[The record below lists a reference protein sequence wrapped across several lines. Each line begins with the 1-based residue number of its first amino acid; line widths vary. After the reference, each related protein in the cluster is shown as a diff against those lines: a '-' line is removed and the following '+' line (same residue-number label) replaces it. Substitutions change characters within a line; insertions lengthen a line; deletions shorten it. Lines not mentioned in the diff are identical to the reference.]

1 MIRVFTILTFGIIL
15 FLVPEIYAQEQ
26 LLISEDRLVVV
37 GFEVS
42 GNKVTKERIITR
54 EMVLS
59 LGDTI
64 LKMELIPSLQRS
76 RDNLLNT
83 SLFNFVTLDVQHLPG
98 NKIIVEIEVIE
109 RWYIW
114 PIPILDYAER
124 NFSEFVKNRE
134 WDRLI
139 YGAWLKWS
147 NFRGV
152 NDQLTA
158 KVKLGY
164 INEYGLGYDLPNLG
178 KKQQHGISSAFF
190 INHQNEVNVATV
202 NNRPVYIKGPENPAQ
217 IRGNAYFRYM
227 FRPKHYSVH
236 NLRIDYNHYTITDLI
251 AEINPNYLGGGMTSA
266 DYFTLLYEFSYDFR
280 DSKVYPLEGFYAR
293 LNAKQTGLRIV
304 SSFPYSFL
312 RLTGVLMYHQKLANR
327 LYFYN
332 TYKGQ
337 LTGEKKLPHIFN
349 KALGYGE
356 WLSAYEPYVING
368 SDYFITKFNLKVQ
381 LIKPRNSTLPLI
393 KMKQFNKIHYALY
406 MNAFADMGYVNNEF
420 PGPTN
425 TMVNMLQFSAGV
437 GLDLVTYYDQ
447 VIRFDFAINRYG
459 EYGFFFHLNTPF
471 SGW

>member
-1 MIRVFTILTFGIIL
+1 MKRVFSILVFGIIL
-15 FLVPEIYAQEQ
+15 LLAPEIYAQEQ
-26 LLISEDRLVVV
+26 LLMSEDRLVVV
-37 GFEVS
+37 GFEIS

-54 EMVLS
+54 EMVVS

-98 NKIIVEIEVIE
+98 NKIIVEIEIVE

-114 PIPILDYAER
+114 PVPILDYAER
-124 NFSEFVKNRE
+124 NFSEFIKNPE

-139 YGAWLKWS
+139 YGALLKWS

-152 NDQLTA
+152 NDLLTA

-164 INEYGLGYDLPNLG
+164 INEYGLGYNLPNLG
-178 KKQQHGISSAFF
+178 KKQQHGISSEFS
-190 INHQNEVNVATV
+190 INHQNEVNVRTV
-202 NNRPVYIKGPENPAQ
+202 NNYPVYIRGPENPAQ

-227 FRPKHYSVH
+227 FRPKHYSLH
-236 NLRIDYNHYTITDLI
+236 NLRIDYNHFTISDLI
-251 AEINPNYLGGGMTSA
+251 AEINPNYLGGGMTST
-266 DYFTLLYEFSYDFR
+266 DYFTLLYVFSYDFR
-280 DSKVYPLEGFYAR
+280 DSKIYPLEGFYVR
-293 LNAKQTGLRIV
+293 LNAKQTGLGFV

-312 RLTGVLMYHQKLANR
+312 RVTGVLMYHHKLANR

-337 LTGEKKLPHIFN
+337 LTAEKKLPHIFN
-349 KALGYGE
+349 QGLGYDE

-381 LIKPRNSTLPLI
+381 LIKPRTSTLPLI
-393 KMKQFNKIHYALY
+393 KMKQFNKIHK
-406 MNAFADMGYVNNEF
+406 DCRE
-420 PGPTN
+420 
-425 TMVNMLQFSAGV
+425 
-437 GLDLVTYYDQ
+437 
-447 VIRFDFAINRYG
+447 IFD
-459 EYGFFFHLNTPF
+459 
-471 SGW
+471 